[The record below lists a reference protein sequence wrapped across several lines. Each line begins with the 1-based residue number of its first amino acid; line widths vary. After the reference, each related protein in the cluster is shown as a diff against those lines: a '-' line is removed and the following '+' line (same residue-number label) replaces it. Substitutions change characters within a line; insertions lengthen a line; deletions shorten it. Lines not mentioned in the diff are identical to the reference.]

1 MKHIILGAFFLF
13 TGILSAQKE
22 VTKEVGEYH
31 EVKAYDGLS
40 IKIKKSNEN
49 KAVITGKHANDVVF
63 VNKKGKL
70 KVRMKINEVFKGYNT
85 FVVLHSKDLIHSLDA
100 NENAFISSDEKFK
113 QVDLEL
119 NAQEGAKID
128 LDVDIQRLNS
138 KASTGG
144 IITLIGTAKNQ
155 EVSINTGGRFE
166 GGELI
171 SEQAEVDVKAGGVAD
186 VNATE
191 FLDADVK
198 VGGTINVYG
207 NPKVLEKQTF
217 VGGTINENP

>member
-1 MKHIILGAFFLF
+1 MKNIFFTTFILLTTIVF
-13 TGILSAQKE
+13 AQDE
-22 VTKEVGEYH
+22 VTKELGEYH

-40 IKIKKSNEN
+40 IKIKKSDEN
-49 KAVITGKHANDVVF
+49 KAVITGKHADDVVF
-63 VNKKGKL
+63 VNKKGTL

-85 FVVLHSKDLIHSLDA
+85 FVVLHTKDLITSYDA
-100 NENAFISSDEKFK
+100 NENAFISSDETLK

-128 LDVDIQRLNS
+128 FDIEVQRLES

-144 IITLIGTAKNQ
+144 VITLIGTAKNQ

-166 GGELI
+166 GSDLI
-171 SEQAEVDVKAGGVAD
+171 SEQTDVDVKAGGVAD
-186 VNATE
+186 VNASE
-191 FLDADVK
+191 FIDADVK